1 MYNSFPGC
9 RISRTNT
16 DEESRWNVA
25 SIFASLLQGDIRRS
39 GVPELETFD
48 DDLVIAVVDE
58 LARLPNPVCGDS
70 YIMVE

>member
-1 MYNSFPGC
+1 M
-9 RISRTNT
+9 
-16 DEESRWNVA
+16 A